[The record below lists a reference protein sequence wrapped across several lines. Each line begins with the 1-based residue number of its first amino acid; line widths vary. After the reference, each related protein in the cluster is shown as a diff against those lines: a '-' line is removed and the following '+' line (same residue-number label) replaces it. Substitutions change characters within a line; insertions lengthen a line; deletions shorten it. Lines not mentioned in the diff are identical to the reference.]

1 MIQKELADFRFKAAW
16 LVRRAPIA
24 KLQGVREQMHKDL
37 NLALAELETR
47 INSERPDLTLISDRG
62 LALAMKGDK
71 ELAKKDLSLL

>member
-1 MIQKELADFRFKAAW
+1 
-16 LVRRAPIA
+16 
-24 KLQGVREQMHKDL
+24 MHKDL

-47 INSERPDLTLISDRG
+47 INPERPNLTLIFDRG